1 LWDGGHG
8 VQPGEAPEGE
18 IKVSDIN
25 MAPARFPA
33 VVRSTPGCAR
43 ILVAIV
49 WVTSQLFSPPGCPAQ
64 ERSQGAPAG
73 KGSSSTPALLDQ
85 AKKLVRDGDP
95 QGALAALQQAD
106 VHGPTASDVHAM
118 KGICL
123 ALLAKPIESE
133 AEFDQSIALRPNYAP
148 NYFSAGLALASFN
161 NLDRALDRLST
172 ALKLDPSLPGL
183 RYNYALVLA
192 RAGKFEASEKEA
204 DSELESKGPRTES
217 ARDLWHLK
225 AHDAYY
231 QKKWQDTI
239 DSYQKTL
246 EFDPDSAEAYE
257 AIGEALFSLNRSAES
272 MTKLEKAVVLNSD
285 DGGAHALLGKLYQEA
300 GNQDKAIP
308 EFEAAIRLRH
318 NDREI
323 TYRLYRIYSLKGD
336 TANAARLQKQ
346 LEDLLASN
354 RAENDSEAQ
363 ALVLNNEGVGLEQK
377 GDLAGALEHF
387 DQAAKVNVTNIIFQR
402 NAALLLCKLGR
413 ADEAI
418 PRLRDILSI
427 DPDDPETLQIL
438 AVANELAVGNSAK
451 KKTLPAAQTSH

>member
-1 LWDGGHG
+1 
-8 VQPGEAPEGE
+8 
-18 IKVSDIN
+18 
-25 MAPARFPA
+25 MAPARFRL
-33 VVRSTPGCAR
+33 VLRRSPGCAR
-43 ILVAIV
+43 VLLAIFWVA
-49 WVTSQLFSPPGCPAQ
+49 SQLLSPPGCPAQ
-64 ERSQGAPAG
+64 QRSQGAPAS
-73 KGSSSTPALLDQ
+73 KGSSSTSALLDQ

-95 QGALAALQQAD
+95 QSALAVLQQAD
-106 VHGPTASDVHAM
+106 VHGPNASDVHAM

-123 ALLAKPIESE
+123 ALLAKPIESA
-133 AEFDQSIALRPNYAP
+133 AEFDQAIALRPNYAP
-148 NYFSAGLALASFN
+148 NYFSAGLAFASFD

-204 DSELESKGPRTES
+204 DFELESKGPRTES

-272 MTKLEKAVVLNSD
+272 MTTLEKAVALNPE

-308 EFEAAIRLRH
+308 EFEAAIRLRP
-318 NDREI
+318 NDREV

-336 TANAARLQKQ
+336 TANAARLQKT

-363 ALVLNNEGVGLEQK
+363 ALVLNNEGIVLEQK

-387 DQAAKVNVTNIIFQR
+387 DQAAKINVTNVIFPR

-438 AVANELAVGNSAK
+438 AVANELAAGNSARK
-451 KKTLPAAQTSH
+451 QTLPAPQASH

>member
-1 LWDGGHG
+1 
-8 VQPGEAPEGE
+8 
-18 IKVSDIN
+18 
-25 MAPARFPA
+25 
-33 VVRSTPGCAR
+33 
-43 ILVAIV
+43 
-49 WVTSQLFSPPGCPAQ
+49 
-64 ERSQGAPAG
+64 
-73 KGSSSTPALLDQ
+73 
-85 AKKLVRDGDP
+85 
-95 QGALAALQQAD
+95 
-106 VHGPTASDVHAM
+106 
-118 KGICL
+118 
-123 ALLAKPIESE
+123 
-133 AEFDQSIALRPNYAP
+133 
-148 NYFSAGLALASFN
+148 
-161 NLDRALDRLST
+161 
-172 ALKLDPSLPGL
+172 LPGL

-346 LEDLLASN
+346 LEDLLAGN